1 MLVSLLNGEWLATVW
16 SIAFPVHSQKC
27 VFPSHWWKCSGR
39 WCSGSIRYP
48 LCYAESSFTNGA
60 VGGRY
65 ADFHQTENSIP
76 EEKIENLD
84 FFHEMDAPGLKGLG
98 FNSPMAVRAIDLD
111 GDEQTELFVTIGGT
125 NSSQNLVKH
134 LPTV

>member
-1 MLVSLLNGEWLATVW
+1 
-16 SIAFPVHSQKC
+16 
-27 VFPSHWWKCSGR
+27 
-39 WCSGSIRYP
+39 
-48 LCYAESSFTNGA
+48 
-60 VGGRY
+60 
-65 ADFHQTENSIP
+65 
-76 EEKIENLD
+76 
-84 FFHEMDAPGLKGLG
+84 MDAPGLKGLG